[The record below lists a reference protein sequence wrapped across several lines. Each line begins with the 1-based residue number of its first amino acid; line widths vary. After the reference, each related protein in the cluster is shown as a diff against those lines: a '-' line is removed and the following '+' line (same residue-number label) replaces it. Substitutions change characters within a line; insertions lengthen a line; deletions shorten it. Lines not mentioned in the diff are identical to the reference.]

1 MKRPS
6 FQFYPGDWQS
16 NSNLRRCTRA
26 EKSVW
31 LDVLCLMHDQEEY
44 GVLRWTLK
52 EIAEAAHCKVSELK
66 SLQAKGVLKG
76 ADKGQVCKPYIYIPR
91 SGRRD
96 GAPVELIPEQPGP
109 IWYSSRFVRDE
120 YVRRNAGA
128 ATRFGAEGAAE
139 KIPREAGSE
148 TERAKLRTR
157 VLAKTGGHCK
167 HCNEPLGNVWEI
179 DHYVPRSKGGR
190 HTFANMVP
198 SCVPCNQDKSDTMPD
213 DWEALKSS
221 PTRRDGE
228 DSGEDQGDGPTSS
241 ASTSSSAS
249 PTDINT
255 SVELKLDGNG
265 IGEKKLTEA
274 EKIEGVFNYWRK
286 TMGTT
291 KAQLGTKR
299 IRTIKAA
306 LGWGYSP
313 RDLCRAIQ
321 GCALTPHNQ
330 GKNERGQKYLGL
342 HVCLGSEDNI
352 DRFMANSKAP
362 PVAPEK
368 KSSGEIPG
376 WWQSDALALQQANLV
391 GAGPAY
397 RHETR
402 EMWHGRIRAAIGNG
416 GQPPAPPVAAAA
428 PLPSVPE
435 APKAA
440 QTPELIAER
449 RAALLA
455 VVPGLK
461 FGESK
466 DAQDLPEKPV
476 A

>member
-66 SLQAKGVLKG
+66 ALQAKGVLKG
-76 ADKGQVCKPYIYIPR
+76 ADKGQTCNAYIYTPR

-96 GAPVELIPEQPGP
+96 GAPVELIPSQTGP

-139 KIPREAGSE
+139 KATREAGGE
-148 TERAKLRTR
+148 TERAKLRAR
-157 VLAKTGGHCK
+157 ILAKTAGHCK
-167 HCNEPLGNVWEI
+167 HCDEPLGSVWEI
-179 DHYVPRSKGGR
+179 DHYIPRSKGGR

-198 SCVPCNQDKSDTMPD
+198 SCVACNQDKSDTMPD

-221 PTRRDGE
+221 PAHREGE
-228 DSGEDQGDGPTSS
+228 GTGEDQGDV
-241 ASTSSSAS
+241 STSSSSSS
-249 PTDINT
+249 PTVNNQTI
-255 SVELKLDGNG
+255 VELALDGG
-265 IGEKKLTEA
+265 SAGEKKLTEA
-274 EKIEGVFNYWRK
+274 EKIEGIFAYWQRA
-286 TMGTT
+286 T
-291 KAQLGTKR
+291 KATKARLGEKR
-299 IRTIKAA
+299 VKTIRAA
-306 LGWGYSP
+306 LRWGYSP

-330 GKNERGQKYLGL
+330 GANERGQKYLGL
-342 HVCLGSEDNI
+342 HVCLGSEDQI

-368 KSSGEIPG
+368 GQSGSIPR
-376 WWQSDALALQQANLV
+376 WWTSDELALQQANLV
-391 GAGPAY
+391 GVGPAY
-397 RHETR
+397 ASEGRDA
-402 EMWHGRIRAAIGNG
+402 WHARITSAIENGGKPRVSIVAAVPVPSAPEAAKAEATPEQRAA
-416 GQPPAPPVAAAA
+416 
-428 PLPSVPE
+428 
-435 APKAA
+435 
-440 QTPELIAER
+440 R

-461 FGESK
+461 FGGSAGAE
-466 DAQDLPEKPV
+466 QENQKPV

>member
-6 FQFYPGDWQS
+6 FQFYPGDWQA
-16 NSNLRRCTRA
+16 NSNLRRCTRI

-76 ADKGQVCKPYIYIPR
+76 ADKGQVCKAYIYTPR

-120 YVRRNAGA
+120 YVRKVRGES
-128 ATRFGAEGAAE
+128 TRYADDQGEGNPP
-139 KIPREAGSE
+139 KS
-148 TERAKLRTR
+148 
-157 VLAKTGGHCK
+157 GGK
-167 HCNEPLGNVWEI
+167 DASP
-179 DHYVPRSKGGR
+179 KGGLGEGIDES
-190 HTFANMVP
+190 P
-198 SCVPCNQDKSDTMPD
+198 KPGQSDG
-213 DWEALKSS
+213 S
-221 PTRRDGE
+221 
-228 DSGEDQGDGPTSS
+228 TSS
-241 ASTSSSAS
+241 SSSSAS
-249 PTDINT
+249 PTGTNT
-255 SVELKLDGNG
+255 IVELKLDGHG
-265 IGEKKLTEA
+265 VSEKKLTEA

-368 KSSGEIPG
+368 KASGEIPG
-376 WWQSDALALQQANLV
+376 WWNSPDLALEQAKKV
-391 GAGPAY
+391 GVSPAHY
-397 RHETR
+397 GEATAT
-402 EMWHGRIRAAIGNG
+402 WHGRIRAAIENG
-416 GQPPAPPVAAAA
+416 GKPPAPVAAVSTA
-428 PLPSVPE
+428 PTLPVEPKVE
-435 APKAA
+435 ATPAQKAA
-440 QTPELIAER
+440 R

-455 VVPGLK
+455 VTPGLK
-461 FGESK
+461 FDKSDE
-466 DAQDLPEKPV
+466 ATQ
-476 A
+476 

>member
-1 MKRPS
+1 VKRPS

-16 NSNLRRCTRA
+16 NSNLRRCTRT

-52 EIAEAAHCKVSELK
+52 EIAEGAHCKVSELK

-76 ADKGQVCKPYIYIPR
+76 ADKGQICKVYIYTPR

-96 GAPVELIPEQPGP
+96 GAPVELIPEQEGP

-120 YVRRNAGA
+120 YVRKVRGES
-128 ATRFGAEGAAE
+128 TRY
-139 KIPREAGSE
+139 EA
-148 TERAKLRTR
+148 
-157 VLAKTGGHCK
+157 
-167 HCNEPLGNVWEI
+167 
-179 DHYVPRSKGGR
+179 
-190 HTFANMVP
+190 
-198 SCVPCNQDKSDTMPD
+198 
-213 DWEALKSS
+213 
-221 PTRRDGE
+221 
-228 DSGEDQGDGPTSS
+228 DQGDGNAGKGDGKDDSPKGGMGECLDAEPKPDQSDGSTPS

-255 SVELKLDGNG
+255 SVELKLDGDG
-265 IGEKKLTEA
+265 VGEKKLTEA
-274 EKIEGVFNYWRK
+274 DKIEGVFNYWRK

-368 KSSGEIPG
+368 KASNVIAG

-391 GAGPAY
+391 GVGPA
-397 RHETR
+397 HASDTR
-402 EMWHGRIRAAIGNG
+402 DTWHARIRAAIENG
-416 GQPPAPPVAAAA
+416 GRPPAPAAPATA
-428 PLPSVPE
+428 PLPAAPEVPR
-435 APKAA
+435 AA
-440 QTPELIAER
+440 QTPEQIAER

-455 VVPGLK
+455 VAPGLK
-461 FGESK
+461 FGKSVEADDQS
-466 DAQDLPEKPV
+466 QKPV

>member
-66 SLQAKGVLKG
+66 ALQAKGVLKG
-76 ADKGQVCKPYIYIPR
+76 ADKGQICKAYIYTPR

-96 GAPVELIPEQPGP
+96 GAPVELIPEQTGP

-128 ATRFGAEGAAE
+128 ATRFGTEGVTE
-139 KIPREAGSE
+139 KATREADGE
-148 TERAKLRTR
+148 TERAKLRAR

-167 HCNEPLGNVWEI
+167 HCDEPLGNVWEI
-179 DHYVPRSKGGR
+179 DHYIPRSKGGR

-198 SCVPCNQDKSDTMPD
+198 SCVPCNQDKSDTMPE

-221 PTRRDGE
+221 PTHRQGEGSGDDKSDG
-228 DSGEDQGDGPTSS
+228 STPS

-255 SVELKLDGNG
+255 SVELKLDGGG
-265 IGEKKLTEA
+265 IGEKSLTEA
-274 EKIEGVFNYWRK
+274 EKINGIFAYWQRV
-286 TMGTT
+286 TGAT
-291 KAQLGTKR
+291 KARLGEKR
-299 IRTIKAA
+299 VKIIRAA
-306 LGWGYSP
+306 LRWGYSP

-330 GKNERGQKYLGL
+330 GVNERGQKYLGL

-352 DRFMANSKAP
+352 DRFTANSKAP

-368 KSSGEIPG
+368 KTSSVIPG
-376 WWQSDALALQQANLV
+376 WWESDALALQQANLV
-391 GAGPAY
+391 GVGPACASD
-397 RHETR
+397 TR
-402 EMWHGRIRAAIGNG
+402 NTWHARIRAAIESG
-416 GQPPAPPVAAAA
+416 GKAPAPVTSMPAPTPAAAA
-428 PLPSVPE
+428 EKRVE
-435 APKAA
+435 MTDEQKAA
-440 QTPELIAER
+440 N
-449 RAALLA
+449 RAALQA
-455 VVPGLK
+455 ALK
-461 FGESK
+461 GSGVKISGNAISME
-466 DAQDLPEKPV
+466 
-476 A
+476 